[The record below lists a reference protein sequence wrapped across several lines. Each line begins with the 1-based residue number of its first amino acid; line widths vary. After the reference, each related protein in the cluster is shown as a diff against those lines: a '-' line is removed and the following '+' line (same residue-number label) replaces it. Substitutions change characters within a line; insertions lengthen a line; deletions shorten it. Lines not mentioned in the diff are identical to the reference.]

1 MTRMSRRTVTAGAYG
16 IALVVALWLPS
27 VLGAA
32 ALLSASLSLI
42 FAIAALSVVMLTGWT
57 GQTSLAQVTFMGV
70 GAYAVARLMG
80 PEVGLPLYIAVPFA
94 MIAGAAVSVL
104 IGLPALRLRGIYLA
118 IVTLGF
124 AQVMQDAVFN
134 NLTITK
140 GQNGLYLA
148 RPVLGSL
155 DLSSDRT
162 LYLLLLGVLCGCCLV
177 TAGLRRTALGRSMV
191 AVSAG
196 EIGAAVRGVRVTAVK
211 LFAFALAAA
220 VAALAGGLFAVE
232 VQSVGPA
239 SFNPLQSIFL
249 LGLVVIA
256 GQRSVAGAVVA
267 GVLYGTLPS
276 LLTRLFSGSGSEA
289 TNLVAGIG
297 LLVVLIGR
305 EELRGRALRIP
316 RPARP
321 AFTEHTQ
328 ATQEALG
335 DATA

>member
-1 MTRMSRRTVTAGAYG
+1 MNRRAVTAAGYAVAIG
-16 IALVVALWLPS
+16 VALWLPS

-32 ALLSASLSLI
+32 ALLSASLSLV

-94 MIAGAAVSVL
+94 MVAGAVVSVL

-134 NLTITK
+134 NLSITK
-140 GQNGLYLA
+140 GQNGLYVA
-148 RPVLGSL
+148 RPVLGPL
-155 DLSSDRT
+155 DLNSDRA
-162 LYLLLLGVLCGCCLV
+162 LYFLLLGVLCACCLFV
-177 TAGLRRTALGRSMV
+177 AALRRSTLGRRMV
-191 AVSAG
+191 AVSAS
-196 EIGAAVRGVRVTAVK
+196 EIGAAVRGVRITAVK
-211 LFAFALAAA
+211 LLAFALAAA

-256 GQRSVAGAVVA
+256 GQRSVGGAVLA

-276 LLTRLFSGSGSEA
+276 LLTRLFSGSGAEA

-297 LLVVLIGR
+297 LLLVLVGR
-305 EELRGRALRIP
+305 EQLRGRALRIP

-321 AFTEHTQ
+321 AVADRSQ
-328 ATQEALG
+328 AAHEVLR